1 MENIL
6 TAIDF
11 SASSKNAAEY
21 AANLAAYFGAK
32 LTLYH
37 NYHIPAL
44 GFEAGYVPPITD
56 MKEETEAEMKK
67 LVAEIAAKYESV
79 DVDYKLEMGF
89 AADMIENA
97 ARERQADLIV
107 LGLTGQNNNI
117 KEHILGSVATKV
129 AETSRIP
136 VLIVPEHVRYS
147 KIRKLSY
154 ACDFDKELESSSVLM
169 KVKYFASLFDAEL
182 QILNVMKPEE
192 EITVEKAETDSY
204 IEDKL
209 QTTKHNTFFIYD
221 NKVDKGVIEFIDH
234 HKTDILITCP
244 KTHGFFHNMFVES
257 TTKKL
262 AFHSPVPILTIH
274 ENREK

>member
-6 TAIDF
+6 TAVDF

-21 AANLAAYFGAK
+21 AASLAGYFGAK

-37 NYHIPAL
+37 TYHIPAL

-56 MKEETEAEMKK
+56 MKEETEEEMKK
-67 LVAEIAAKYESV
+67 WMVELSDKFKGVEI
-79 DVDYKLEMGF
+79 DYLLEMGF
-89 AADMIENA
+89 AADTIENA

-107 LGLTGQNNNI
+107 LGLTGQSNAI

-136 VLIVPEHVRYS
+136 VLIVPEHVRYT
-147 KIRKLSY
+147 KIKKLSY
-154 ACDFDKELESSSVLM
+154 ACDFDKDLESSSILM

-192 EITVEKAETDSY
+192 EISVEKAETDSF
-204 IEDKL
+204 IEEKL

-244 KTHGFFHNMFVES
+244 KTHGFFHHVFSES
-257 TTKKL
+257 LTKRL

-274 ENREK
+274 ENRPK